1 MDRRR
6 RSVLMDQPQLAQ
18 RLARGV
24 LAFPATPFTA
34 DLTLAVPALERHVA
48 AVASHKPIA
57 LVPAG
62 GAGELISLEVSEHE
76 AVVRA
81 TVAASVGLP
90 VITGNG
96 GGIAAARAE
105 ARNDA

>member
-6 RSVLMDQPQLAQ
+6 RSVLMAQTQLAQ

-34 DLTLAVPALERHVA
+34 DRTLDVPSLERHVA
-48 AVASHKPIA
+48 AVAAHKPVA

-62 GAGELISLEVSEHE
+62 GAGELFSLDVEDHA

-81 TVAASVGLP
+81 TVTESAGLP
-90 VITGNG
+90 VIAGVG
-96 GGIAAARAE
+96 GGFAV
-105 ARNDA
+105 